1 MVKRTKDS
9 GVKIGVKLPKKYV
22 EIIDGF
28 VKDGKRLS
36 RADFVRNAVEWYLV
50 SMGLIET
57 PIEDNKASNSA

>member
-28 VKDGKRLS
+28 VRDGKRLS
-36 RADFVRNAVEWYLV
+36 RADFVRNAVEWYLI
-50 SMGLIET
+50 SMKLIET
-57 PIEDNKASNSA
+57 PIECNKISNSA